1 MSPIYLVGKEV
12 QYFSRSAE
20 AGVGFQSEFSIQEKY
35 PHYFYSYIRDR
46 EGYIIAYGLW
56 NEGKVRYSE

>member
-20 AGVGFQSEFSIQEKY
+20 AGVGFQSEFSQEEY
-35 PHYFYSYIRDR
+35 AQYFYSYIRDW
-46 EGYIIAYGLW
+46 EGLIIAYGIQ
-56 NEGKVRYSE
+56 NAGKVRYSE